1 MVAFAAQNYSP
12 DRGLSGARQDVPVW
26 PCRCGATPRRTID
39 GSRKRSTEMKNRF
52 FKTKAMALWLVVL
65 VMLMP
70 MAANAGVQDIISL
83 LTTIISTLQNGV
95 GSVLSGI
102 QSINTTVRNFEQ
114 QVVWP
119 LTLINQTRAEVSQV
133 RAQFTRLAG
142 QIQSIPTNSATLVN
156 PSQLEQLL
164 RSQRVGN
171 LGQISASYTQVYQS
185 LPQANQAT
193 ANQRNLMDVDD
204 AFALGALKTA
214 TASDQASQQM
224 LNVADGL
231 EQQAAVSAPGSASI
245 LTAQAQA
252 ANLQN
257 QAMLQKLLAAEL
269 RQEAARLAH
278 TNALR
283 KQSAD
288 ANRDLRNNLQ
298 QILSR

>member
-1 MVAFAAQNYSP
+1 M
-12 DRGLSGARQDVPVW
+12 
-26 PCRCGATPRRTID
+26 T
-39 GSRKRSTEMKNRF
+39 NRF
-52 FKTKAMALWLVVL
+52 FKMRIVSLCLVVL
-65 VMLMP
+65 LVLMP
-70 MAANAGVQDIISL
+70 IAANAGVQDIISL
-83 LTTIISTLQNGV
+83 LTTITSTLQNGV

-119 LTLINQTRAEVSQV
+119 LTLINQARAELSQV
-133 RAQFTRLAG
+133 RAQFTSLAG

-156 PSQLEQLL
+156 PLQLEQLL
-164 RSQRVGN
+164 RSQRAGN
-171 LGQISASYTQVYQS
+171 LGQITAPYTQVYQP

-193 ANQRNLMDVDD
+193 VAQRNLMDVDD

-278 TNALR
+278 ANALR

-288 ANRDLRNNLQ
+288 ANRDLRNNML

>member
-1 MVAFAAQNYSP
+1 
-12 DRGLSGARQDVPVW
+12 
-26 PCRCGATPRRTID
+26 
-39 GSRKRSTEMKNRF
+39 MKNRF
-52 FKTKAMALWLVVL
+52 SGKRTLAFCLVCLL
-65 VMLMP
+65 VLMP
-70 MAANAGVQDIISL
+70 VAANAGVQDIISL
-83 LTTIISTLQNGV
+83 LTTITSTLQNGV
-95 GSVLSGI
+95 GQVLSGI

-119 LTLINQTRAEVSQV
+119 ITLINQTRAEVSQV
-133 RAQFTRLAG
+133 RAQFSSLAS
-142 QIQSIPTNSATLVN
+142 QIQSVPTNSASLVK
-156 PSQLEQLL
+156 PSQLETLL
-164 RSQRVGN
+164 RSQRAGN
-171 LGQISASYTQVYQS
+171 LGQISASYTQVYQA
-185 LPQANQAT
+185 LPQPNQAT
-193 ANQRNLMDVDD
+193 ATQRNLMDVDD

-224 LNVADGL
+224 LSVADGL

-278 TNALR
+278 ANALR

-288 ANRDLRNNLQ
+288 ANKDLRNNLQ

>member
-1 MVAFAAQNYSP
+1 MKKRF
-12 DRGLSGARQDVPVW
+12 SG
-26 PCRCGATPRRTID
+26 
-39 GSRKRSTEMKNRF
+39 KRIL
-52 FKTKAMALWLVVL
+52 ALWLVCL
-65 VMLMP
+65 LALMP
-70 MAANAGVQDIISL
+70 LAANAGVQDIISL
-83 LTTIISTLQNGV
+83 LTTITSTLRNGV
-95 GSVLSGI
+95 GQALSGI
-102 QSINTTVRNFEQ
+102 QSINTMVSNFEQ

-119 LTLINQTRAEVSQV
+119 TTLINQTRAEVSQV
-133 RAQFTRLAG
+133 RAQFSSLAS
-142 QIQSIPTNSATLVN
+142 QIQGLPTNSASLVN
-156 PSQLEQLL
+156 PSQLETLL
-164 RSQRVGN
+164 RSQRASNFVR
-171 LGQISASYTQVYQS
+171 ISASYTQVYQP
-185 LPQANQAT
+185 LPQPNQAT

-224 LNVADGL
+224 LSVADGL

-245 LTAQAQA
+245 LTAQAHA

-278 TNALR
+278 ANALR

-288 ANRDLRNNLQ
+288 ANKDLRNNLQ

>member
-1 MVAFAAQNYSP
+1 
-12 DRGLSGARQDVPVW
+12 
-26 PCRCGATPRRTID
+26 
-39 GSRKRSTEMKNRF
+39 MKNRF
-52 FKTKAMALWLVVL
+52 LKTSTIALCLVAL
-65 VMLMP
+65 LMLMP

-83 LTTIISTLQNGV
+83 LTTITSTLQNGV

-119 LTLINQTRAEVSQV
+119 VTLINQTRAEVSQV
-133 RAQFTRLAG
+133 RSQFTGLAG
-142 QIQSIPTNSATLVN
+142 QIQSIPTNSASLVN

-164 RSQRVGN
+164 RSQRAGSIN
-171 LGQISASYTQVYQS
+171 QINASYTKVYQS
-185 LPQANQAT
+185 LPQVSQAT
-193 ANQRNLMDVDD
+193 TTQRNLMDVDD

-224 LNVADGL
+224 LTVADGL

-278 TNALR
+278 ANALR

-288 ANRDLRNNLQ
+288 ANRDLRNSIQ

>member
-1 MVAFAAQNYSP
+1 
-12 DRGLSGARQDVPVW
+12 
-26 PCRCGATPRRTID
+26 
-39 GSRKRSTEMKNRF
+39 MKNRY
-52 FKTKAMALWLVVL
+52 FKRKTMALCLVVL
-65 VMLMP
+65 VVLMP
-70 MAANAGVQDIISL
+70 IAANAGVQDIISL
-83 LTTIISTLQNGV
+83 LTTITSTLENGV

-119 LTLINQTRAEVSQV
+119 LTLINQTRAEISQV
-133 RAQFTRLAG
+133 RAQFTGLAG

-164 RSQRVGN
+164 RSQRAGN
-171 LGQISASYTQVYQS
+171 PGQISASYMQVYQS

-193 ANQRNLMDVDD
+193 VTQRNLMDVDD

-214 TASDQASQQM
+214 TASDQASQEM

-252 ANLQN
+252 ASLQN

-278 TNALR
+278 ANALR

-288 ANRDLRNNLQ
+288 ANRDLRNNML

>member
-1 MVAFAAQNYSP
+1 
-12 DRGLSGARQDVPVW
+12 
-26 PCRCGATPRRTID
+26 
-39 GSRKRSTEMKNRF
+39 MKTRYL
-52 FKTKAMALWLVVL
+52 KTKTMALCLVV
-65 VMLMP
+65 VVVLMP

-83 LTTIISTLQNGV
+83 LTTITSTLENGV
-95 GSVLSGI
+95 GSVLNGM

-119 LTLINQTRAEVSQV
+119 LTLINQTRAEISQA
-133 RAQFTRLAG
+133 RAQFTSLAG

-164 RSQRVGN
+164 RSQRAGN
-171 LGQISASYTQVYQS
+171 LGQINASYTQVYQS
-185 LPQANQAT
+185 LPQATQAT
-193 ANQRNLMDVDD
+193 VAQRNLMDVDD

-214 TASDQASQQM
+214 TASDQASQQL

-278 TNALR
+278 ANALR

-288 ANRDLRNNLQ
+288 ANRDLRNNML

>member
-1 MVAFAAQNYSP
+1 
-12 DRGLSGARQDVPVW
+12 
-26 PCRCGATPRRTID
+26 
-39 GSRKRSTEMKNRF
+39 MKNRF
-52 FKTKAMALWLVVL
+52 FKTKTLACCLIAVV
-65 VMLMP
+65 VLMP

-83 LTTIISTLQNGV
+83 LTTITSTLGNGV

-119 LTLINQTRAEVSQV
+119 LTLMNETRAEISQV
-133 RAQFTRLAG
+133 KAQFASLVG
-142 QIQSIPTNSATLVN
+142 QIQSIPTNSATLVH
-156 PSQLEQLL
+156 SAQVEQLL
-164 RSQRVGN
+164 RSQRAGN
-171 LGQISASYTQVYQS
+171 LGQISASYMQVYQS
-185 LPQANQAT
+185 LPPANQAT
-193 ANQRNLMDVDD
+193 VTQRNLMDVDD

-252 ANLQN
+252 ASLEN
-257 QAMLQKLLAAEL
+257 QAMFEKLLAAEL

-278 TNALR
+278 ANALR

-288 ANRDLRNNLQ
+288 ADRDLRNNML

>member
-1 MVAFAAQNYSP
+1 MNRFIKRRVLVLFLAGF
-12 DRGLSGARQDVPVW
+12 LVFVPV
-26 PCRCGATPRRTID
+26 
-39 GSRKRSTEMKNRF
+39 
-52 FKTKAMALWLVVL
+52 
-65 VMLMP
+65 
-70 MAANAGVQDIISL
+70 AANAGITDIITL
-83 LTTIISTLQNGV
+83 LTTISSTLQNAIGT
-95 GSVLSGI
+95 VLGGI
-102 QSINTTVRNFEQ
+102 QSIRTTITQFEQ

-119 LTLINQTRAEVSQV
+119 VTLINQTRAEVSQV
-133 RAQFTRLAG
+133 RAQFSSLAS

-164 RSQRVGN
+164 RSQRAGN
-171 LGQISASYTQVYQS
+171 LNQINASYTQVYQS
-185 LPQANQAT
+185 LPQANQT
-193 ANQRNLMDVDD
+193 TVTQRNLIDVDD

-224 LNVADGL
+224 LTVADGL

-278 TNALR
+278 ANALR

-288 ANRDLRNNLQ
+288 ANRDLRNNMQ

>member
-1 MVAFAAQNYSP
+1 V
-12 DRGLSGARQDVPVW
+12 
-26 PCRCGATPRRTID
+26 
-39 GSRKRSTEMKNRF
+39 KNRF
-52 FKTKAMALWLVVL
+52 SGKRTLALCLICLMV
-65 VMLMP
+65 LMP
-70 MAANAGVQDIISL
+70 MAANAGVADIITL
-83 LTTIISTLQNGV
+83 LTTITSTLQNGI
-95 GSVLSGI
+95 GQVLSGI

-119 LTLINQTRAEVSQV
+119 VTLINQTKAEVAQV
-133 RAQFTRLAG
+133 RSQFTNLVG
-142 QIQSIPTNSATLVN
+142 QIQSIPTNSASLVN
-156 PSQLEQLL
+156 PKQLEALL
-164 RSQRVGN
+164 RSKQSGN
-171 LGQISASYTQVYQS
+171 LGQISASYTQVYQA

-193 ANQRNLMDVDD
+193 ATQRNLMDVDD
-204 AFALGALKTA
+204 ALALGALKTA

-231 EQQAAVSAPGSASI
+231 EQQAALSAPGSASI

-257 QAMLQKLLAAEL
+257 QAMLQRMLAAEL

-288 ANRDLRNNLQ
+288 ANRTLRNNLL

>member
-1 MVAFAAQNYSP
+1 M
-12 DRGLSGARQDVPVW
+12 
-26 PCRCGATPRRTID
+26 T
-39 GSRKRSTEMKNRF
+39 NRF
-52 FKTKAMALWLVVL
+52 FKTGTVAFCLVL
-65 VMLMP
+65 LLTLMP
-70 MAANAGVQDIISL
+70 MAANAGVSDIITL
-83 LTTIISTLQNGV
+83 LTTITSTLENGV

-119 LTLINQTRAEVSQV
+119 LTLINQARAEVSQV
-133 RAQFTRLAG
+133 RAQFTSLAA

-164 RSQRVGN
+164 RSQRAGN
-171 LGQISASYTQVYQS
+171 LGQITASYAQVYQA

-193 ANQRNLMDVDD
+193 VAQRNLMDVDD

-278 TNALR
+278 ANALR

-288 ANRDLRNNLQ
+288 ANRDLRNNML

>member
-1 MVAFAAQNYSP
+1 MTKRF
-12 DRGLSGARQDVPVW
+12 SG
-26 PCRCGATPRRTID
+26 
-39 GSRKRSTEMKNRF
+39 KR
-52 FKTKAMALWLVVL
+52 AVVL
-65 VMLMP
+65 CLVSVMVLMP
-70 MAANAGVQDIISL
+70 ITAKADVADIITL
-83 LTTIISTLQNGV
+83 LNTIIGTLQNGI
-95 GSVLSGI
+95 GQVLSGI

-119 LTLINQTRAEVSQV
+119 VTLINQTRAEVSQV
-133 RAQFTRLAG
+133 RSQFTSLAG

-156 PSQLEQLL
+156 PKQLEALL
-164 RSQRVGN
+164 RSRQSGN
-171 LGQISASYTQVYQS
+171 LGQISASYTQVYQA

-193 ANQRNLMDVDD
+193 GTQRNLMDVDD
-204 AFALGALKTA
+204 ALALGALKTA

-224 LNVADGL
+224 LSVADGL

-257 QAMLQKLLAAEL
+257 QAMLQRMLAAEL

-278 TNALR
+278 ANALR

-288 ANRDLRNNLQ
+288 ANRTLRNNLQ

>member
-1 MVAFAAQNYSP
+1 
-12 DRGLSGARQDVPVW
+12 
-26 PCRCGATPRRTID
+26 
-39 GSRKRSTEMKNRF
+39 MKNRF

-119 LTLINQTRAEVSQV
+119 LTLINQTRAEISQV
-133 RAQFTRLAG
+133 RAQFTSLAG

-164 RSQRVGN
+164 RSQRAGN
-171 LGQISASYTQVYQS
+171 LGQISASYMQVYQS

-193 ANQRNLMDVDD
+193 VTQRNLMDVDD

-224 LNVADGL
+224 LNVADEL

-245 LTAQAQA
+245 LIAQAQA
-252 ANLQN
+252 ASLQN

-278 TNALR
+278 ANALR

-288 ANRDLRNNLQ
+288 ANRDLRNNML
-298 QILSR
+298 QILTR